1 MRVSLDPDAAEYI
14 RRKGGQLILF
24 RAEVTGCCGIGSAAA
39 PMLEI
44 GPPRR
49 PLENYRVG
57 QIQGITVYVDRALD
71 ESGPDL
77 RIVLVKV
84 LGWQSLSILQEGGL
98 TP

>member
-14 RRKGGQLILF
+14 RRKGGHLILF
-24 RAEVTGCCGIGSAAA
+24 RAQLTGCCGIGSAPA
-39 PMLEI
+39 PMWEI

-49 PLENYRVG
+49 PLENYRVE
-57 QIQGITVYVDRALD
+57 QIQGVTVYVDRALD

-77 RIVLVKV
+77 CIVLDKV
-84 LGWQSLSILQEGGL
+84 FGWQSLSILQEGAL